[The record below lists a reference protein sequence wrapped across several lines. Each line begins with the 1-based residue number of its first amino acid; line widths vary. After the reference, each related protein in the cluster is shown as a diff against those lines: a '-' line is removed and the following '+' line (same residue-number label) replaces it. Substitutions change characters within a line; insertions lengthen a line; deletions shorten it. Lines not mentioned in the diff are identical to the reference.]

1 MCPSNMWPD
10 AIITHKAAAQ
20 RKVSDLPISVHSEL
34 NNTLGSINDIKPN
47 LASCFGLY
55 LNLKTLSKIII
66 LNDLL
71 SRLFIPISSSKIIKL
86 ALLLCCFFQINL
98 IVCTQI

>member
-47 LASCFGLY
+47 LAS
-55 LNLKTLSKIII
+55 
-66 LNDLL
+66 
-71 SRLFIPISSSKIIKL
+71 
-86 ALLLCCFFQINL
+86 
-98 IVCTQI
+98 